1 MKKHPQ
7 ENFIPPTSATL
18 SPKQPQTNENQLKA
32 LFRKALEAQARKQVA
47 WIPVVCICAQ
57 NTCALES
64 TEMQST
70 PTILVA

>member
-47 WIPVVCICAQ
+47 
-57 NTCALES
+57 
-64 TEMQST
+64 
-70 PTILVA
+70 